1 MNDFLGW
8 HWITKEE
15 DCSAREEKYYFAKRS
30 VGFEETTGMNYTWQK
45 KYNKIANLK
54 LFLITN
60 LKHFSLI
67 YTVKK
72 QIRVI

>member
-30 VGFEETTGMNYTWQK
+30 VGFEETTGMN
-45 KYNKIANLK
+45 KIANLK

-67 YTVKK
+67 YTV
-72 QIRVI
+72 

>member
-30 VGFEETTGMNYTWQK
+30 VGFEETTGMNYTWQNKVQQNSKFETLSHHKFKTFFSYMYIYGK
-45 KYNKIANLK
+45 K
-54 LFLITN
+54 TN
-60 LKHFSLI
+60 
-67 YTVKK
+67 
-72 QIRVI
+72 

>member
-30 VGFEETTGMNYTWQK
+30 VGFEETTGMN
-45 KYNKIANLK
+45 KIANLK